1 MIDIS
6 VLDFVLLN
14 ITSYL
19 LGIATGLII
28 CCKSSLTTLSKS
40 PSLDNLRQYNH
51 QNLIYPPQ
59 AQVSP
64 VIQASAPPSIQPNPI
79 KLTIE

>member
-19 LGIATGLII
+19 LGIATGLIV
-28 CCKSSLTTLSKS
+28 CCKYKDNIMRSKS
-40 PSLDNLRQYNH
+40 FDNLKQFNH
-51 QNLIYPPQ
+51 QNLIYPPT

-64 VIQASAPPSIQPNPI
+64 VIQASAPPHNPNPI

>member
-19 LGIATGLII
+19 LGIASGLIV
-28 CCKSSLTTLSKS
+28 CCKYKDNIMRSKS
-40 PSLDNLRQYNH
+40 FDNLKQYNH
-51 QNLIYPPQ
+51 QNLVYPPQ
-59 AQVSP
+59 AP
-64 VIQASAPPSIQPNPI
+64 VIQASAPPPHNPNPL

>member
-6 VLDFVLLN
+6 LLDFVLLN

-19 LGIATGLII
+19 FGIATGLII
-28 CCKSSLTTLSKS
+28 CCKYKDREVLAIMRSRSI
-40 PSLDNLRQYNH
+40 DNLKQYNH
-51 QNLIYPPQ
+51 QKTT
-59 AQVSP
+59 AQPNWDSP
-64 VIQASAPPSIQPNPI
+64 VLASAPPPHNPV